1 MMQELFDELGYKFQ
15 NDSLLYRALT
25 HKSASS
31 DNNER
36 LEFLGDAVLNLYVSE
51 KLFNSYPSIN
61 EGKLSLFKSNIVSRE
76 NLNLVAKKIN
86 LHQHV
91 VIGKGEK
98 LQGNSILGNS
108 LEALIAAIFLDSDY
122 ECTLKVLDT
131 LFKKDF
137 LELEEDTELKDPKSS
152 LQEYIQKKYK
162 SLPHYRTKESAGP
175 DGNVRF
181 HALCTVDEASLSCE
195 GSGRTRKRAELD
207 ASNNMLEILDNY
219 DSTA

>member
-175 DGNVRF
+175 DGYVRF
-181 HALCTVDEASLSCE
+181 YALCTVDEASLSCE

-207 ASNNMLEILDNY
+207 AANNMLEILDNY

>member
-175 DGNVRF
+175 DGSVRF
-181 HALCTVDEASLSCE
+181 HALCTVAEASLSCE

-207 ASNNMLEILDNY
+207 AANNMLEILDNY

>member
-25 HKSASS
+25 HKSAST

-86 LHQHV
+86 LHLHV

-175 DGNVRF
+175 DGSVRF
-181 HALCTVDEASLSCE
+181 HALCTVAEASLSCE
-195 GSGRTRKRAELD
+195 GFGRTRKRAELD
-207 ASNNMLEILDNY
+207 AANNMLEILDNY

>member
-162 SLPHYRTKESAGP
+162 SLPHYRTKES
-175 DGNVRF
+175 
-181 HALCTVDEASLSCE
+181 LSL
-195 GSGRTRKRAELD
+195 
-207 ASNNMLEILDNY
+207 IHI
-219 DSTA
+219 

>member
-152 LQEYIQKKYK
+152 LQEY
-162 SLPHYRTKESAGP
+162 RTKESAGP

-207 ASNNMLEILDNY
+207 AANNMLEILDNY

>member
-108 LEALIAAIFLDSDY
+108 L
-122 ECTLKVLDT
+122 
-131 LFKKDF
+131 
-137 LELEEDTELKDPKSS
+137 
-152 LQEYIQKKYK
+152 
-162 SLPHYRTKESAGP
+162 
-175 DGNVRF
+175 
-181 HALCTVDEASLSCE
+181 
-195 GSGRTRKRAELD
+195 
-207 ASNNMLEILDNY
+207 
-219 DSTA
+219 

>member
-86 LHQHV
+86 LHLHV

-175 DGNVRF
+175 DGSVRF
-181 HALCTVDEASLSCE
+181 HALCTVAEASLSCE

-207 ASNNMLEILDNY
+207 AANNMLEILDNY

>member
-31 DNNER
+31 NNNER

-162 SLPHYRTKESAGP
+162 SLPHYRTKESPDP

-181 HALCTVDEASLSCE
+181 HTLCTVDEASLSCE

-207 ASNNMLEILDNY
+207 AANNMLEILDNY

>member
-1 MMQELFDELGYKFQ
+1 M
-15 NDSLLYRALT
+15 
-25 HKSASS
+25 
-31 DNNER
+31 
-36 LEFLGDAVLNLYVSE
+36 
-51 KLFNSYPSIN
+51 
-61 EGKLSLFKSNIVSRE
+61 FKSKIVSRE
-76 NLNLVAKKIN
+76 NLNLVAENIN
-86 LHQHV
+86 LHHHV

-98 LQGNSILGNS
+98 LLGNSILGNS

-162 SLPHYRTKESAGP
+162 SLPHYRTQESADL

-181 HALCTVDEASLSCE
+181 HALCTIDEASLSCE

-207 ASNNMLEILDNY
+207 AANNMLEILDKY
-219 DSTA
+219 DSTE